1 MWSCGERLHTSTE
14 PQPSSTHSH
23 TLTRAWI
30 FLRLPVAALLF
41 RQRANTLSP
50 ADIAARRAELESR
63 FRPGHRQQ
71 ADAGEPLLRGFV
83 STGISI
89 HVDVI
94 VFPLDCPS
102 CHVWG

>member
-23 TLTRAWI
+23 TLRRAWI
-30 FLRLPVAALLF
+30 FPRLPVAALLI
-41 RQRANTLSP
+41 RQQAKTLSP

-63 FRPGHRQQ
+63 FRPDHRQQ

-83 STGISI
+83 STGLSI
-89 HVDVI
+89 HLDVI
-94 VFPLDCPS
+94 VVPLDCPS